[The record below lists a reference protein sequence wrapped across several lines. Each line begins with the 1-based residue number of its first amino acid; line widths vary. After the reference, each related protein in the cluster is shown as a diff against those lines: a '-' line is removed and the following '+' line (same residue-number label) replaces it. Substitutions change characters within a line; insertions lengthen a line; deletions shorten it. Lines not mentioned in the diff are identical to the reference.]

1 MEPSKTRA
9 ASHGA
14 PARSWR
20 NTITLLP
27 KARSVFTV
35 STSDSPFPTDEL
47 ATATLLT
54 FAPSA
59 FAAFS
64 KEMRVRVEAS

>member
-1 MEPSKTRA
+1 M
-9 ASHGA
+9 
-14 PARSWR
+14 
-20 NTITLLP
+20 TLLP

-47 ATATLLT
+47 ATATLFT

-59 FAAFS
+59 FAALS
-64 KEMRVRVEAS
+64 KEMRVRVED